1 MLEEV
6 KRYFQSGS
14 VITRLIL
21 VNVGIFVLQSLVLLV
36 FTLTGHQQT
45 FLQAM
50 EYLYFPAT
58 IVHFV
63 SQPWSIITY
72 QFLHEPL
79 GIFHILFNM
88 LYLYWFGRILLD
100 FMESKYVVPLY
111 ITGGIAGS
119 LLFMFLYGISPALQ
133 TNGLLLGASASILAI
148 VAAAATLVPDYTVHL
163 ILIGPVRLKW
173 IALIAVLIDIVG
185 ISSGGNVGGHIAH
198 LGGALTGYL
207 FIQSYRRGWHWFDW
221 VFALGSRLKMRS
233 NKKPRIV
240 YVRNE
245 TGKPSASGNRKS
257 VDQQERMDAIL
268 DKISK
273 SGYESL
279 NSEERAFLFKISKE
293 K

>member
-6 KRYFQSGS
+6 NRYFRTGS

-21 VNVGIFVLQSLVLLV
+21 INVGVFVIQSIVLLV
-36 FTLTGHQQT
+36 FTLSGHQQT
-45 FLQAM
+45 FMQAL

-58 IVHFV
+58 LNHFIT
-63 SQPWSIITY
+63 QPWSIISY

-79 GIFHILFNM
+79 GVLHILFNM

-100 FMESKYVVPLY
+100 FMASKYVVPIY
-111 ITGGIAGS
+111 ITGGIAGA
-119 LLFMFLYGISPALQ
+119 LLFMLLYGISPALQ

-148 VAAAATLVPDYTVHL
+148 VTAAATLVPDYTVHL

-185 ISSGGNVGGHIAH
+185 VSSGGNVGGHIAH
-198 LGGALTGYL
+198 LGGALTGFL
-207 FIQSYRRGWHWFDW
+207 FIHSYRRGLHWFDW
-221 VFALGSRLKMRS
+221 VFALGERLNFKSR
-233 NKKPRIV
+233 KKPRVV

-245 TGKPSASGNRKS
+245 PRTTSGSGMKRNE
-257 VDQQERMDAIL
+257 DQQTRMDAIL
-268 DKISK
+268 DKISR
-273 SGYESL
+273 SGYDSL
-279 NSEERAFLFKISKE
+279 SNEERAFLFKISKD